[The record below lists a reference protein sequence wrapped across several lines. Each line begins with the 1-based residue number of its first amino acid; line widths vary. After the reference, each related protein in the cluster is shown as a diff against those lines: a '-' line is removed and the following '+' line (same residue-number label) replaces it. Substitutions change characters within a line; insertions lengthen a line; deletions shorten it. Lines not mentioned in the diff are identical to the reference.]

1 MQLQMRSFAVPVAH
15 KKRRKKKNNN
25 NSCQTILSLANFV
38 TFCHCRNQY
47 LRWCQRGRSM
57 FCLLYECLAQRL
69 WQKQH
74 HGVTWGDSCSGAV
87 QTDVVSP

>member
-1 MQLQMRSFAVPVAH
+1 MKEPVLSFSGTTEFMAV
-15 KKRRKKKNNN
+15 NL
-25 NSCQTILSLANFV
+25 LSRV
-38 TFCHCRNQY
+38 WRTSETCTQNQY